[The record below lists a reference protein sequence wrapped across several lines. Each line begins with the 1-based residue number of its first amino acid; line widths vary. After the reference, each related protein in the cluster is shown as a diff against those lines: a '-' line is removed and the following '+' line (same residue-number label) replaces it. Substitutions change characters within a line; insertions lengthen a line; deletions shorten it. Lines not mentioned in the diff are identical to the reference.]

1 MEAHTLVLSTA
12 KVAIPDVP
20 TIDFVTSLINRGLTQ
35 VEYFGIEIDNHCD
48 IISDD
53 MDAVSSE
60 ITYIDIHFD
69 SDQVIAYDS
78 LNETEVDL
86 LAVTMLQDCRPEI
99 RSDLK
104 DITIYL

>member
-1 MEAHTLVLSTA
+1 MEAHTLVLSAT
-12 KVAIPDVP
+12 KITIPDVP

-35 VEYFGIEIDNHCD
+35 VEYFGIEIDNHCE

-53 MDAVSSE
+53 MEAVSNE

-69 SDQVIAYDS
+69 TELTIAYDS
-78 LNETEVDL
+78 LNETEVDQ
-86 LAVTMLQDCRPEI
+86 LAITMLQDCNPEI
-99 RSDLK
+99 RADLK